1 MRRKIIA
8 LGAVSILMLGVFG
21 SFRSRV
27 IAAAETGTA
36 EGYEN
41 ESAANESENAGD
53 DGMQINRLPEEIIE
67 IPDEYYNSMDG
78 GGTLENL
85 YYTTYESFTYE
96 EQSQVL
102 EKRAVV
108 YLPAGYDENKKYN
121 VLYLM
126 HGGWSNETTY
136 MGSPESGARDFKNV
150 LDHAIANGEVDPLI
164 VVLPT
169 YNNTSEEDSGNYSL
183 AIQLTDQYHNE
194 LMNDLIPAVA
204 DTYSTYAED
213 SSYDSI
219 IASRDHRAFAGFS
232 MGSVQTWRTFQYNL
246 NAFRY
251 FMPSSGNAGSSGEAY
266 AQLVRDQGCTADD
279 FFIFAASGTNDF
291 AYSSFKAQIQA
302 MAANDMFTVADN
314 EQEGN
319 LYFLEKEGYSHDG
332 YAAMTYFYN
341 GLTWLFKD
349 GNTAEKAG
357 DSEANGDTETVLSEE
372 ANTET
377 DTAASEEAM
386 FSLSSTVDEVINDA
400 AFGDFG
406 RLLFPV
412 DRTVDEDATL
422 EEISSSRTYVWYNY
436 IQPEKTVEIVNYLK
450 DQSVNGNQIF
460 YSIYS
465 AEEMAEDPSKADT
478 GLFFFRGNP
487 GEKFA
492 VMNAGGGFMY
502 VGAMH
507 DSFPHALEASK
518 EGYNAFALIYRP
530 DDPYQDLAQAL
541 VYIQDHAD
549 ELQVDPEN
557 YSLWGGSAGA
567 RMAAALGNADYLYQL
582 TGREDIPQAAAV
594 IMQYTGYS
602 SVSSADAPTYV
613 NVGTSDGIANWRT
626 MQSRLESLEKLG
638 IPTEFHAY
646 EGLPHGYG
654 LGTGTIAE
662 GWIRDALAFWEE
674 NSVS

>member
-1 MRRKIIA
+1 MN
-8 LGAVSILMLGVFG
+8 V
-21 SFRSRV
+21 
-27 IAAAETGTA
+27 
-36 EGYEN
+36 
-41 ESAANESENAGD
+41 
-53 DGMQINRLPEEIIE
+53 NRLPEEIIE
-67 IPDEYYNSMDG
+67 IPDEYYSSMDG

-85 YYTTYESFTYE
+85 NYTTYESFTYE
-96 EQSQVL
+96 EKSQVL

-136 MGSPESGARDFKNV
+136 MGSPENGARDFKNV

-169 YNNTSEEDSGNYSL
+169 YNNTSGEDSGDYSL

-194 LMNDLIPAVA
+194 LMNDLIPAVI

-219 IASRDHRAFAGFS
+219 VASRDHRAFAGFS

-251 FMPSSGNAGSSGEAY
+251 FMPSSGNAGSSGEVY
-266 AQLVRDQGCTADD
+266 AQLVRDQGYTADA
-279 FFIFAASGTNDF
+279 FFIFAASGTADF
-291 AYSSFKAQIQA
+291 AYSSFKSQIQA
-302 MAANDMFTVADN
+302 MAANEMFTVADN

-349 GNTAEKAG
+349 RNAAETRETAESAET
-357 DSEANGDTETVLSEE
+357 DQTADAALSEA
-372 ANTET
+372 
-377 DTAASEEAM
+377 AM
-386 FSLSSTVDEVINDA
+386 FTLSSTVSEVINDM
-400 AFGDFG
+400 AFGDYG
-406 RLLFPV
+406 RLLFLV
-412 DRTVDEDATL
+412 DRTVDSESTL
-422 EEISSSRTYVWYNY
+422 EQISSSSTYVWYNY

-450 DQSVNGNQIF
+450 EQSIGGNQIF
-460 YSIYS
+460 YPIYS
-465 AEEMAEDPSKADT
+465 SEEIAVDPSKADT

-507 DSFPHALEASK
+507 DSFPHTLEASRN
-518 EGYNAFALIYRP
+518 GYNAFALIYRP
-530 DDPYQDLAQAL
+530 EDPYTDLAQAIA
-541 VYIQDHAD
+541 YIHDHAD

-567 RMAAALGNADYLYQL
+567 RMAATLGNGDYLYQL

-602 SVSSADAPTYV
+602 TVSSADAPTYV

-626 MQSRLESLEKLG
+626 MQKRLENLDRLG
-638 IPTEFHAY
+638 IPTEFHSY
-646 EGLPHGYG
+646 QGLPHGYG
-654 LGTGTIAE
+654 LGTGTVAE
-662 GWIRDALAFWEE
+662 GWIRDAFAFWEE
-674 NSVS
+674 NSTF